1 MGAGLAEAVGVET
14 AVEVVEVVEVEI
26 EVGVLVNVLVILT
39 GTTVVRP
46 EADMVSSEVET
57 WVEIF

>member
-14 AVEVVEVVEVEI
+14 AVEVVEVEVEVEA
-26 EVGVLVNVLVILT
+26 GVLVNVLVILT